1 MFYKLG
7 PWSTILTDNFWWSF
21 LLRKKIVIIT
31 IIIVIIIIIIII
43 IITIS
48 LLSSSSSLLLLSLL
62 SSLLLG
68 YWQKNAGILWEEE
81 IMQNTHYGKS
91 TSLNAEFYTSASVF
105 AKYTE
110 RQKKLIT
117 SLERHSLKS
126 KALKLIKIGHRLAI
140 VLLTKHISK
149 SKCLESQKR
158 VK

>member
-1 MFYKLG
+1 MATFNIITTKEAVAVEVVHHNRIAIVAMFYKLG

-48 LLSSSSSLLLLSLL
+48 LLSSSSSLSLL

-81 IMQNTHYGKS
+81 MQNTHYGKS

-110 RQKKLIT
+110 RQINL
-117 SLERHSLKS
+117 SLL
-126 KALKLIKIGHRLAI
+126 
-140 VLLTKHISK
+140 
-149 SKCLESQKR
+149 
-158 VK
+158 